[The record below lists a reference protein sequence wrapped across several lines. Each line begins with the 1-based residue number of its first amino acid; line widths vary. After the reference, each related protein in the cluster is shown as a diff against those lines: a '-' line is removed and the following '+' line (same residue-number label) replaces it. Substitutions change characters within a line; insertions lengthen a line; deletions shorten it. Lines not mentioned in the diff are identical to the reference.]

1 MAGETITVIQLC
13 GVCHSQ
19 VGTFEV
25 KQENLML
32 TSKEL
37 VWCPSCENHTPEVR
51 DLAGRLE
58 SIKKEVDKLPKA
70 GTP

>member
-1 MAGETITVIQLC
+1 MAGEKINVVQLC
-13 GVCHSQ
+13 GVCDSQ

-25 KQENLML
+25 KKENLML
-32 TSKEL
+32 TSKAQ
-37 VWCPSCENHTPEVR
+37 VWCPRCKANTPEVR

-58 SIKKEVDKLPKA
+58 SIKEEVDNLPAA